1 MTYFRLLV
9 LHGNLNLNLIYSS
22 PKSDLMERISSRQN
36 ISRFK
41 TGLSVLS
48 SDAFI
53 KFYICKDPPTSY
65 SHFLLLPGVATGQ
78 WKPPEQGLSA
88 NQGQKTWENSEPRIH
103 SVGLLAPLSK
113 LSCCQG
119 NEQRPQT
126 SALCC
131 REKNMMKSPAFAS
144 CLFPFLRPVKSRT
157 SRKPFFL
164 LILIL
169 STIIN
174 STKFH

>member
-9 LHGNLNLNLIYSS
+9 LHGNLNLNLIYSP
-22 PKSDLMERISSRQN
+22 PKSDLVERISLRQN
-36 ISRFK
+36 ISRVK

-88 NQGQKTWENSEPRIH
+88 NQGQKTWENSEPRID
-103 SVGLLAPLSK
+103 SVGAPGPSL
-113 LSCCQG
+113 Q
-119 NEQRPQT
+119 
-126 SALCC
+126 A
-131 REKNMMKSPAFAS
+131 
-144 CLFPFLRPVKSRT
+144 
-157 SRKPFFL
+157 FL
-164 LILIL
+164 LPGEQAKASDL
-169 STIIN
+169 SSLLQREEHNEITSFCLLSLSISLGQWKVEPAEN
-174 STKFH
+174 HFFS